1 MSNLIKQP
9 FRLFRA
15 LLGKPANRYAGSR
28 FQDAPDLKEYPRFDV
43 DIVSPELPC
52 GVAWLASCCL
62 ELGIPVWK
70 PWGLDI
76 QEYWQ
81 RLEAFQYRYIKPQ
94 TSFQGTLPGLK
105 TGRIFTFL
113 PEPVPRFS
121 HRWPLTVPDQNRT
134 ILFVRDPRD
143 ALYSDWQRKLRNQQI
158 AADMSYQAF
167 LASPYHHYPFT
178 RRDYLLVFLRMW
190 QSVLSDREHLIIR
203 FEDYKAKPEVTLKR
217 VMDFLGITVTEIQL
231 EGALSASDFKVVKTI
246 EEDFSGTED
255 YPQSLSNRSG
265 MALEYRQSYTV
276 AMHEGVGEQFDA
288 LYQWLGYERY
298 SKARESAKPVERST
312 EQLSAMVQAMDIT
325 ALDRKRKHK
334 LRSLY
339 AQLSTDINCSGD

>member
-1 MSNLIKQP
+1 MSGLIKQP

-15 LLGKPANRYAGSR
+15 LLGKPADRYAGIH

-76 QEYWQ
+76 QGYWQ

-105 TGRIFTFL
+105 TGRVFTFL

-121 HRWPLTVPDQNRT
+121 HRWPLTVPDQNKT

-158 AADMSYQAF
+158 AVDMSYQAF
-167 LASPYHHYPFT
+167 LASPYHHYSFT
-178 RRDYLLVFLRMW
+178 QRDYLLLFLRMW

-203 FEDYKAKPEVTLKR
+203 FEDYKTKPRETLKR
-217 VMDFLGITVTEIQL
+217 ALDFIGVKATEMQL
-231 EGALSASDFKVVKTI
+231 ETALSASDFKVVKSN
-246 EEDFSGTED
+246 EDNFRGSAD
-255 YPQSLSNRSG
+255 NPQSLSNRAG
-265 MALEYRQSYTV
+265 IAYEYLQTYTV
-276 AMHEGVGEQFDA
+276 AMHEGIGERFDP
-288 LYQWLGYERY
+288 LYQWLGYEGY
-298 SKARESAKPVERST
+298 SEARGKAQPVERSA
-312 EQLSAMVQAMDIT
+312 EQLSAVVQAMDIA

-339 AQLSTDINCSGD
+339 AQLSKDINCSGD